1 MRIDI
6 DGGDNVGNGNG
17 NGNANADANADGHEN
32 DQIIPIQTD
41 QSNDMNAVLSSSE
54 HASLWPQPG
63 PDLWSLP
70 LTAPGLNAS
79 FPSDLG
85 MMNAAGFTQW
95 TGDPNEQGR
104 GAGITSAATPDFIP
118 FSLPASNLGLSDLSR
133 ASPQNMDQG
142 VSTATSLSSQ
152 SPISSKLSP
161 QDHLPD
167 LRSYLN
173 QESLGAGRRVQIY
186 FAEFHPSW
194 PILHAPTFD
203 IENVSQPLLA
213 SMVMLASW
221 LEGRQDHMN
230 LAPLV
235 FDAVTA
241 TLMVRNCL
249 PCGLI
254 AID

>member
-6 DGGDNVGNGNG
+6 DNGNDVG
-17 NGNANADANADGHEN
+17 NGNANADADGHGN

-41 QSNDMNAVLSSSE
+41 QSNDMNAVLSSNE
-54 HASLWPQPG
+54 HPSLWPQPG
-63 PDLWSLP
+63 HDLWSLP
-70 LTAPGLNAS
+70 FNGPGLNQS

-85 MMNAAGFTQW
+85 MMDAAGFAW
-95 TGDPNEQGR
+95 TGDHNEQGR
-104 GAGITSAATPDFIP
+104 GVGITSAATPAFIP
-118 FSLPASNLGLSDLSR
+118 FSLPANNMGLPDLSSL
-133 ASPQNMDQG
+133 SPRNMGPDDP
-142 VSTATSLSSQ
+142 TETSLSSH
-152 SPISSKLSP
+152 SPISSRLSP
-161 QDHLPD
+161 KDHPPD

-173 QESLGAGRRVQIY
+173 QESLGAGRRVQTY

-203 IENVSQPLLA
+203 IESVSHLLLG

-221 LEGRQDHMN
+221 LEGRQDHIN

-241 TLMVRNCL
+241 TLLVRKCL

>member
-1 MRIDI
+1 MDI
-6 DGGDNVGNGNG
+6 GDNVGDGNG
-17 NGNANADANADGHEN
+17 NGNANADPEPDGHGN

-41 QSNDMNAVLSSSE
+41 QSNDMNAVLLSNE
-54 HASLWPQPG
+54 QPSLWPQPG
-63 PDLWSLP
+63 HDLWSLP
-70 LTAPGLNAS
+70 FTAPGLNPS

-85 MMNAAGFTQW
+85 MMDSAGFAQW
-95 TGDPNEQGR
+95 TGDPHERGP
-104 GAGITSAATPDFIP
+104 GAGTTSAAIPDFIP
-118 FSLPASNLGLSDLSR
+118 FSLPANNMGLPD
-133 ASPQNMDQG
+133 ASPRNMSQG
-142 VSTATSLSSQ
+142 DPTATPLSSQ
-152 SPISSKLSP
+152 SPISSKPSP
-161 QDHLPD
+161 KGHLPD

-173 QESLGAGRRVQIY
+173 QESLGAGRHVQTY
-186 FAEFHPSW
+186 FADFHPSW
-194 PILHAPTFD
+194 PILHAPSFD
-203 IENVSQPLLA
+203 IENVSHLLLG

-241 TLMVRNCL
+241 TLLVRKCL

>member
-6 DGGDNVGNGNG
+6 DSGDNVG

-54 HASLWPQPG
+54 HPSLWPQPG
-63 PDLWSLP
+63 HDLWSLP
-70 LTAPGLNAS
+70 LTAPGLNSS

-85 MMNAAGFTQW
+85 MMNAAGFTQC

-104 GAGITSAATPDFIP
+104 EAGITSAATPDFIP
-118 FSLPASNLGLSDLSR
+118 FSLPANNMGLLDLSS
-133 ASPQNMDQG
+133 ASPRNMDQG
-142 VSTATSLSSQ
+142 DSTATPLSSQ
-152 SPISSKLSP
+152 SPVSSKSSP
-161 QDHLPD
+161 KDHPQD

-173 QESLGAGRRVQIY
+173 QESLGAGRRVQTY
-186 FAEFHPSW
+186 FADFHPSW

-203 IENVSQPLLA
+203 IDNVSQPLLA

-230 LAPLV
+230 LASLV

-241 TLMVRNCL
+241 TLMVPECL
-249 PCGLI
+249 SCGLI